1 MDKDDKQH
9 LKEYKEE
16 EKSLQYRLKIM
27 RALIDD
33 LEYEEKA
40 ETKALDKQID
50 DAVDKQINEAEICVP
65 VEHDFPNYRRYGK
78 K

>member
-1 MDKDDKQH
+1 MEKSDEQH

-27 RALIDD
+27 RAMIDA

-40 ETKALDKQID
+40 EKKALDKSID
-50 DAVDKQINEAEICVP
+50 DAVAKQIDDSITVP
-65 VEHDFPNYRRYGK
+65 VEHDFPNYRRYDK